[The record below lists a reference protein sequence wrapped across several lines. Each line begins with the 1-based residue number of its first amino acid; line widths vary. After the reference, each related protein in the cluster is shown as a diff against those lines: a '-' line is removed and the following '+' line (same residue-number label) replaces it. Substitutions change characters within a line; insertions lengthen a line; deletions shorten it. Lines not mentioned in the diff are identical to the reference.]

1 MRKPIHFCKDENYSH
16 GLAEAELNALSPQ
29 AQVKGGGR
37 GEAV

>member
-1 MRKPIHFCKDENYSH
+1 MRNPICFCEDEDYSH
-16 GLAEAELNALSPQ
+16 GLTEAELNALSPQ